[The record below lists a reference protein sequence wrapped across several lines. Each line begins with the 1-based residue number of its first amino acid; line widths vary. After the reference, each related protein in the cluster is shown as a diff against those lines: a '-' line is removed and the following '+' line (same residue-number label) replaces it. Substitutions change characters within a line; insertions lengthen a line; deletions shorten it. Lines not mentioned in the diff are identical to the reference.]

1 MYRTQ
6 VYSSE
11 KKDVQMV
18 TQTWLEAAAYPN
30 QADAQAAVREL
41 RNNSFDEQSI
51 SILYTDAGHTIKAGA
66 INGAIWGG
74 VLGALFGFLFPLA
87 GLLITAGPIVGIL
100 ASGATLAAAGALTV
114 GSLGALVAAL
124 VQLGMPEEIAT
135 DLADHMHKGDAL
147 VIVHAPNEE
156 AAALARSILM
166 AHHPR
171 PGVGRESSGVVSVTP
186 QA

>member
-1 MYRTQ
+1 
-6 VYSSE
+6 
-11 KKDVQMV
+11 MV
-18 TQTWLEAAAYPN
+18 TQTWIEAAAFPN
-30 QADAQAAVREL
+30 SPDAQAAVNEL
-41 RNNSFDEQSI
+41 RSNGFDEQSI

-74 VLGALFGFLFPLA
+74 VLGALFGFLFPPA
-87 GLLITAGPIVGIL
+87 GLLIAAGPIVGIL

-135 DLADHMHKGDAL
+135 DLVEHMHKGDAL

-156 AAALARSILM
+156 AAALARSILA

-171 PGVGRESSGVVSVTP
+171 PGVGRQSGGVVSVTP